1 MAKRSEQGS
10 TRGAGRTR
18 TWTFIL
24 YPESAPDNWRETL
37 NDLFIEWVES
47 PLHDKD
53 VNPDGEIKKP
63 HWHILLI
70 FPSVK
75 TYEQVSKITDMLK
88 APSPQKA
95 MSAKGVVRYMVH
107 LDNPEKFQYD
117 KADIKGY
124 GGVDVNDLLRPTSSD
139 RYNLIKEM
147 IIFIRENDIKE
158 MKDLLDYAIEERFDD
173 WFPLLS
179 DNSAYIVGQYIK
191 SNRHGTERGNQNE
204 RGKKSK

>member
-1 MAKRSEQGS
+1 MVKKSGQGG

-24 YPESAPDNWRETL
+24 YPESAPTNWRDIL
-37 NDLFIEWVES
+37 NDLFIEWIES

-53 VNPDGEIKKP
+53 VNPDGELKKP

-75 TYEQVSKITDMLK
+75 TYEQIVEVTNMVQ

-95 MSAKGVVRYMVH
+95 MSAKGVVRYMLH
-107 LDNPEKFQYD
+107 LDKPEKFQYD
-117 KADIKGY
+117 KSEIKGY
-124 GGVDVNDLLRPTSSD
+124 GGGDLNELLRPTSSD
-139 RYNLIKEM
+139 RYELIKEM
-147 IIFIRENDIKE
+147 ILFIRENDIKE
-158 MKDLLDYAIEERFDD
+158 MKDLLDYAIEARFDD

-191 SNRHGTERGNQNE
+191 SNRHGC
-204 RGKKSK
+204 SK

>member
-1 MAKRSEQGS
+1 MVKNSGQGS

-18 TWTFIL
+18 TWTFLL
-24 YPESAPDNWRETL
+24 YPESAPVNWREVL

-53 VNPDGEIKKP
+53 VNKDGELIKP

-75 TYEQVSKITDMLK
+75 TYEQVEEVTNSLN
-88 APSPQKA
+88 APTPQKA
-95 MSAKGVVRYMVH
+95 MSAKGVVRYMLH

-117 KADIKGY
+117 KSEIKGY
-124 GGVDVNDLLRPTSSD
+124 GGVDINELLRPTSSD
-139 RYNLIKEM
+139 RYELIKEM
-147 IIFIRENDIKE
+147 IVFIRENDIKE
-158 MKDLLDYAIEERFDD
+158 MKDLLDYAIEVRFDD

-191 SNRHGTERGNQNE
+191 SNRHGCSNN
-204 RGKKSK
+204 

>member
-1 MAKRSEQGS
+1 MAKKSEQGN

-24 YPESAPDNWRETL
+24 YPESAPQNWRDIL

-53 VNPDGEIKKP
+53 VNADGEMKKP

-75 TYEQVSKITDMLK
+75 SYEQVVEITDMLN
-88 APSPQKA
+88 APAPQKA
-95 MSAKGVVRYMVH
+95 MSAKGVVRYMLH
-107 LDNPEKFQYD
+107 LDNPEKYQYD
-117 KADIKGY
+117 KSEIKAY
-124 GGVDVNDLLRPTSSD
+124 GGVDVKELLRPTSSD
-139 RYNLIKEM
+139 RYELIKEM
-147 IIFIRENDIKE
+147 IIFIRENDITE
-158 MKDLLDYAIEERFDD
+158 MKDLLDYAIMERFED

-179 DNSAYIVGQYIK
+179 DNSAYIIGQYIK
-191 SNRHGTERGNQNE
+191 SNRHGKRE
-204 RGKKSK
+204 

>member
-1 MAKRSEQGS
+1 MAKQSEQGR

-18 TWTFIL
+18 SWTFIL
-24 YPESAPDNWRETL
+24 YPESAPSNWREIL
-37 NDLFIEWVES
+37 DELFIEWVES

-53 VNPDGEIKKP
+53 VNPDGELKKA
-63 HWHILLI
+63 HWHILLM

-75 TYEQVSKITDMLK
+75 TFEQVVEIIDVLN

-95 MSAKGVVRYMVH
+95 MSAKGVVRYMLH

-117 KADIKGY
+117 KSELKSHGGADLSE
-124 GGVDVNDLLRPTSSD
+124 LLKPTSSD
-139 RYNLIKEM
+139 RYDLIKEM
-147 IIFIRENDIKE
+147 ILFIRDNEITE
-158 MKDLLDYAIEERFDD
+158 MKQLLEYAIEERFDD

-191 SNRHGTERGNQNE
+191 SSRH
-204 RGKKSK
+204 SKMNK

>member
-1 MAKRSEQGS
+1 MAKKSGQDV
-10 TRGAGRTR
+10 TRGTGRTR

-24 YPESAPDNWRETL
+24 YPESAPTNWRDIL

-75 TYEQVSKITDMLK
+75 TYEQVLDVTSVLQ
-88 APSPQKA
+88 APVPQKA
-95 MSAKGVVRYMVH
+95 MSAKGVVRYMLH

-117 KADIKGY
+117 RSELKGY
-124 GGVDVNDLLRPTSSD
+124 GGVDLNELLRPSSSD
-139 RYNLIKEM
+139 RYELIKE
-147 IIFIRENDIKE
+147 ILIFIRENDIKE
-158 MKDLLDYAIEERFDD
+158 MKQLLDYAIQERFDD
-173 WFPLLS
+173 WFPLLA

-191 SNRHGTERGNQNE
+191 SNRHGISEKEEN
-204 RGKKSK
+204 

>member
-1 MAKRSEQGS
+1 MVKKSGQGS

-24 YPESAPDNWRETL
+24 YPESAPVNWREIL

-53 VNPDGEIKKP
+53 VNPDGELKKP

-75 TYEQVSKITDMLK
+75 TYEQVEKITSLLN
-88 APSPQKA
+88 APTPQKA
-95 MSAKGVVRYMVH
+95 MSAKGVVRYMLH
-107 LDNPEKFQYD
+107 LDNPEKFQYE
-117 KADIKGY
+117 KAEIKSY
-124 GGVDVNDLLRPTSSD
+124 GGVDVDDLLRPNSSD
-139 RYNLIKEM
+139 RYELIKEM
-147 IIFIRENDIKE
+147 ILFIRENDIKE
-158 MKDLLDYAIEERFDD
+158 MKDLLDYAIEKRCDD

-179 DNSAYIVGQYIK
+179 DNSAYIVDLYIK
-191 SNRHGTERGNQNE
+191 SNRHSSP
-204 RGKKSK
+204 K

>member
-24 YPESAPDNWRETL
+24 YPESVPDNWRETL

-88 APSPQKA
+88 AP
-95 MSAKGVVRYMVH
+95 
-107 LDNPEKFQYD
+107 
-117 KADIKGY
+117 
-124 GGVDVNDLLRPTSSD
+124 
-139 RYNLIKEM
+139 
-147 IIFIRENDIKE
+147 
-158 MKDLLDYAIEERFDD
+158 
-173 WFPLLS
+173 
-179 DNSAYIVGQYIK
+179 
-191 SNRHGTERGNQNE
+191 
-204 RGKKSK
+204 

>member
-1 MAKRSEQGS
+1 MAKKSEQDV
-10 TRGAGRTR
+10 RGAGRTR
-18 TWTFIL
+18 SWTFIL
-24 YPESAPDNWRETL
+24 YPESAPENWRDIL

-53 VNPDGEIKKP
+53 VNPDGEWKKP
-63 HWHILLI
+63 HWHILLM

-75 TYEQVSKITDMLK
+75 SYEQVVEITDMLN

-95 MSAKGVVRYMVH
+95 MSAKGVVRYMLH

-117 KADIKGY
+117 RAEIKAY
-124 GGVDVNDLLRPTSSD
+124 GGADVSELLRPTGAD
-139 RYNLIKEM
+139 RYELIKEM
-147 IIFIRENDIKE
+147 LVFVKENDIRE
-158 MKDLLDYAIEERFDD
+158 MKDLLDYAMSERFED

-191 SNRHGTERGNQNE
+191 SNRYSRSGN
-204 RGKKSK
+204 